1 MDWLKRFGDTR
12 SPQVPQK
19 SAPQGHSE
27 SAPSGLGPAFILEPI
42 LTPSGLIGGVID
54 EPTSLDLDEG
64 LISAEEAPDI
74 DIEITEYDSVEPDLE
89 EVSVSAE
96 AEELPFITFIDDEFA
111 DDEGDATELLAR
123 TEGNFAGLDQPD
135 FSFES
140 GYFTVGDSGEVTID
154 YLFDGGK
161 YQGELAIFSLE
172 GMEDLEPG
180 SEAFIQEAANRAL
193 SDSELGHVVIT
204 DRTDGARF
212 SGNLGE
218 RDWNS
223 GDYRGAQTLEM
234 QAGDRFGV
242 MLVPNGRVEAVA
254 ENLNVGG
261 TTTPLFSLATANPDD
276 GFAMGQIADATG
288 SGKVFTFEDL
298 RVDGASDQD
307 YNDII
312 FQVTGAYAETV
323 LLDDVL
329 DADVDWRDTDIGHQ
343 ILAYAD
349 ASLEFNEAA
358 ENQPL
363 IGVIDTGFNGSNPD
377 IDYSRI
383 ILGRDL
389 VDGDDNPLFQD
400 SEGNEHGTHILGLIG
415 ATRDN
420 GIGIDGIND
429 DAPIWLGRAV
439 GSGRWAESLT
449 EFVDAAKE
457 SGQPNA
463 VVNLSFDLTQI
474 DSNGNVTTRYEFTPG
489 ERQALEYARQNGVLI
504 IASSGNNAG
513 VMSVLGQASQEFNNI
528 ITVGSSDYFGRR
540 AEYASYGNGLDLV
553 AFGGTPNEPVT
564 SLIDSGAD
572 LELLR
577 ESDFPLSPDDLTQE
591 DQEFYHVAKDS
602 VERLRDDLDIK
613 EYLREFQ
620 AAISLE
626 LEDLSDD
633 SEGLNTDLI
642 QNLRNIQRLFQSME
656 AAWIDL
662 ENIEITD
669 TPVSILPGSVRD
681 FLNSV
686 DEYLA
691 YELDRTAQISESPN
705 EEITDWLLAAREY
718 FGAFKETETSSEVD
732 NNLSLEDDFG
742 FEIPVDFGVGG
753 MAGTSVA
760 TAKVTGA
767 ASQVW
772 AANPDLSYLQVKE
785 TLKRT
790 AIDLNTPGW
799 NSETGAGLVNLA
811 AAVSLAKATSPQS
824 HTPPPL
830 NIPTSWDGEGKF
842 TPSERPASWFSGRI
856 ERVGDVAVTGWLR
869 VRSGPGLNFAEVTK
883 IPAGSELAFNDQTL
897 GGWVHDFNN
906 YGSSRLWYR
915 LANGIGWM
923 SALYIRNLG
932 SNNQPQIPNGFQV
945 DSQFA
950 EAFQTYRGILGN
962 PTSARYSLG
971 NGVFRQKFEKGYI
984 DWNGVASTVYQLGEP
999 IGRIGQ
1005 GLAVPRRYYLH
1016 PRKGLSVRKWG
1027 GTTVAGIWGRGIR
1040 PDSRNGVT
1048 SYRNDWV
1055 LRVDGPDRRT
1065 RSPHLN
1071 VNPRHVRGVRNHI
1084 RISPRLYGAARSLSR
1099 GSAFI
1104 SRAALPVGI
1113 GLSVWN
1119 IGSALRRDNWRLGR
1133 NTKNAIGQE
1142 AGGWAGAAGGAW
1154 AGAKIG
1160 TGIGLMIGGPAGAPV
1175 GGLVGGLVGG
1185 VAGSFAGSKAGR
1197 SLASRFWR

>member
-1 MDWLKRFGDTR
+1 MSLFFLSFSRR
-12 SPQVPQK
+12 RHQK
-19 SAPQGHSE
+19 PQGFAQKQHQT
-27 SAPSGLGPAFILEPI
+27 LFLEPR
-42 LTPSGLIGGVID
+42 LTPSGLVDMEG
-54 EPTSLDLDEG
+54 ETLDVADLHIPG
-64 LISAEEAPDI
+64 LGD
-74 DIEITEYDSVEPDLE
+74 
-89 EVSVSAE
+89 E
-96 AEELPFITFIDDEFA
+96 AEEFDLGFDVSDAEANEVEAGF
-111 DDEGDATELLAR
+111 DEGVEATNLEGDL
-123 TEGNFAGLDQPD
+123 EGNDTGLVTVLEDD
-135 FSFES
+135 FLLEEELEEIDPEAYLANLDSPVQFES
-140 GYFTVGDSGEVTID
+140 GVFTVGETGEVSID
-154 YLFDGGK
+154 FLFDGGG

-172 GMEDLEPG
+172 GMEEFDLG
-180 SEAFIQEAANRAL
+180 SEDFIREAARRAL
-193 SDSELGHVVIT
+193 SSTEDGHIVIS
-204 DRTDGARF
+204 DRLEGARF
-212 SGNLGE
+212 DGLTPGESGN
-218 RDWNS
+218 WNS
-223 GDYRGAQTLEM
+223 GDYQGVKTFQMRP
-234 QAGDRFGV
+234 GDRFGV

-254 ENLNVGG
+254 DNPGVGG
-261 TTTPLFSLATANPDD
+261 ASTPLFSLATANPDD
-276 GFAMGQIADATG
+276 MFATGQIADATG
-288 SGKVFTFEDL
+288 GGKVFVFEDL
-298 RVDGASDQD
+298 RVDQGSDRD
-307 YNDII
+307 YNDLI

-329 DADVDWRDTDIGHQ
+329 DAEVDWRDTDMGHQ

-349 ASLEFNEAA
+349 ASLQFNEAA

-363 IGVIDTGFNGSNPD
+363 IGIIDTGFNGSNPD
-377 IDYSRI
+377 IDYSRV

-389 VDGDDNPLFQD
+389 VDGDGNPLFQD
-400 SEGNEHGTHILGLIG
+400 SEGNEHGTHILGIIG

-439 GSGRWAESLT
+439 GSGRWAESLI

-474 DSNGNVTTRYEFTPG
+474 DPDGNVTTRYEFTPG
-489 ERQALEYARQNGVLI
+489 ERQALEYARQNRVLV

-513 VMSVLGQASQEFNNI
+513 VMSVLGQASQEFDNI
-528 ITVGSSDYFGRR
+528 ITVGSSDYSGDR

-553 AFGGTPNEPVT
+553 SFGGTSKEPVT

-577 ESDFPLSPDDLTQE
+577 ESDFPLIPDNLNQE
-591 DQEFYHVAKDS
+591 EQEFYYVAKDS

-613 EYLREFQ
+613 EYLRESQ

-626 LEDLSDD
+626 LENLNND
-633 SEGLNTDLI
+633 SEDLNTDLI
-642 QNLRNIQRLFQSME
+642 QNLRNIQSLFKSME

-669 TPVSILPGSVRD
+669 TPNSIIPGSVRD

-686 DEYLA
+686 DKYLA
-691 YELDRTAQISESPN
+691 DEHDRTAQISDSPN

-718 FGAFKETETSSEVD
+718 FGALKEIETGSDID

-742 FEIPVDFGVGG
+742 LEIPVDFGVGG

-785 TLKRT
+785 ILKRT
-790 AIDLNTPGW
+790 AVDLNTPGW

-824 HTPPPL
+824 HTPTPIS
-830 NIPTSWDGEGKF
+830 IPTTWDGEGKF
-842 TPSERPASWFSGRI
+842 TPSERPASLFSGRI
-856 ERVGDVAVTGWLR
+856 ERVGDVAATGWLR

-883 IPAGSELAFNDQTL
+883 IPAGSEMTFNDQAL

-932 SNNQPQIPNGFQV
+932 SNNQPQIPSGFQV

-950 EAFQTYRGILGN
+950 EAFQTYQGILGN

-984 DWNGVASTVYQLGEP
+984 DWNGVDSTVYQAGEP
-999 IGRIGQ
+999 IGRTGQ

-1016 PRKGLSVRKWG
+1016 PRKGLSVQNWRT
-1027 GTTVAGIWGRGIR
+1027 TTVAGIWGRGIR
-1040 PDSRNGVT
+1040 RDLRNGVT

-1055 LRVDGPDRRT
+1055 FRVDGPDRGT
-1065 RSPHLN
+1065 QSPHLN
-1071 VNPRHVRGVRNHI
+1071 VNSKHVKGVRNHI
-1084 RISPRLYGAARSLSR
+1084 RISPRLYGAARPLSR

-1133 NTKNAIGQE
+1133 NSKDAIGEE

-1160 TGIGLMIGGPAGAPV
+1160 AGIGLMVGGPAGAVV
-1175 GGLVGGLVGG
+1175 GGLVGGLVGA
-1185 VAGSFAGSKAGR
+1185 VAGSFAGSWAGR